1 MNRRD
6 NLMDDPLLKTSEV
19 AKLTFSRNTID
30 SKLKKGLFPQPDYVD
45 PESKYRYWRL
55 STINN
60 FFSKK
65 AS

>member
-1 MNRRD
+1 MSIGE

-45 PESKYRYWRL
+45 PESKLNSTKIVRDKL
-55 STINN
+55 S
-60 FFSKK
+60 
-65 AS
+65 